1 MAGTT
6 EPTSWFD
13 FPYMSNA
20 NHALTELVDKSWLGG
35 KPVTDFHHVWMGII
49 VLALLIYFG
58 FSFQKGF
65 ARSDREVAVPDPKF
79 NMRSFFEV
87 VCDYTFGT
95 MAGIMGEKAARFFL
109 PFIGT
114 FAFFILFSNL
124 FGLVP
129 GFLPATDS
137 LNTTLACSILVFFAT
152 HIYGVKENG
161 LAHFGH
167 MMGPSIWLAPLIF
180 PIEVIGHLARP
191 VSLALRLAG
200 NMIGDHK
207 AVSIFIGLT
216 YVIVPVALLGLGVI
230 VCLVQTLVFCLLST
244 VYIGMA
250 IEHHDHAE
258 GH

>member
-6 EPTSWFD
+6 ITSWFD
-13 FPYMSNA
+13 FPLFEKGNQ
-20 NHALTELVDKSWLGG
+20 ALSEAVGLSWLGQ
-35 KPVTDFHHVWMGII
+35 KEVNDFHHVWMGII
-49 VLALLIYFG
+49 VFAVLVWYGLS
-58 FSFQKGF
+58 FSKGF
-65 ARSDREVAVPDPKF
+65 KRSDREVAVPDANF

-87 VCDYTFGT
+87 ICDYTFGT
-95 MAGIMGEKAARFFL
+95 MSGIMGEKAARFFL

-114 FAFFILFSNL
+114 FAFFIMFSNL

-167 MMGPSIWLAPLIF
+167 MMGPSPWLAPLVF
-180 PIEVIGHLARP
+180 PIELIGHLARP

-207 AVSIFIGLT
+207 AVSIFLGLT
-216 YVIVPVALLGLGVI
+216 YLIVPVALLGLGVI

-250 IEHHDHAE
+250 IEHHDHGEA
-258 GH
+258 H